1 MAAGESSNDLASLRA
16 EDLDID
22 AEESYE
28 EVFKKPE
35 LPTVSIED
43 DDVPMFPAPNSAQRQ
58 AESSRD
64 VSTSKSQR
72 SMLARELLSSKQKP
86 SVPSRGTSLGL
97 QPPTSTP
104 PTRLNVPGR
113 NKVALQPGCSPLD
126 WARIKNTTDLRVC
139 NILIQGGVTSLL
151 RVTPSELKQHNT
163 RSDAWTALEGK
174 IYNISPYLRFHPGGT
189 DTLMRVAGR
198 DGTRLFYLTHS
209 WVNIDAII
217 GPAMIGVL
225 IPEHS

>member
-1 MAAGESSNDLASLRA
+1 MAAGESCNDLASLCA
-16 EDLDID
+16 EDLNVG
-22 AEESYE
+22 AEESFE
-28 EVFKKPE
+28 EVFKQPE
-35 LPTVSIED
+35 VPSVTIED
-43 DDVPMFPAPNSAQRQ
+43 DRVPMFPAPNSAQRQ

-64 VSTSKSQR
+64 ARTSKSQR
-72 SMLARELLSSKQKP
+72 SMLARELLSSKAKP
-86 SVPSRGTSLGL
+86 SMPSRGTSLSL
-97 QPPTSTP
+97 QPPMSTP

-139 NILIQGGVTSLL
+139 DILIKGGITTLL

-163 RSDAWTALEGK
+163 RSDAWTALDGK
-174 IYNISPYLRFHPGGT
+174 VYNITPYLQFHPGGT

-217 GPAMIGVL
+217 GPAMTGVL
-225 IPEHS
+225 VPENS